1 MTSNHCERDS
11 HAGDDMRRRR
21 PADLPRVN
29 RGTAD
34 YHVTL
39 CGWVPGGRP
48 MPVNAD
54 LRYDSADP
62 YAVCLSLHTDTGRTV
77 DWIFA
82 RDLLADGI
90 YRRTGIGDVVVEP
103 IPARQVD
110 YVRITLGTGT
120 PRFHA
125 QLPARAVL
133 AFVRRTQSLVRPGT
147 EGRHIDLDDLIR
159 CLSSEAG

>member
-11 HAGDDMRRRR
+11 RAGDDMSRRR
-21 PADLPRVN
+21 PADFPKVD

-34 YHVTL
+34 YHVVL
-39 CGWVPGGRP
+39 CGWIPGGRP
-48 MPVNAD
+48 IPVNAD

-62 YAVCLSLHTDTGRTV
+62 YAVCLSLHTDRGRTV

-82 RDLLADGI
+82 RDLLADGVH
-90 YRRTGIGDVVVEP
+90 RRTGIGDVVVEP

-110 YVRITLGTGT
+110 YVRITLRTGAH
-120 PRFHA
+120 RFHA

-133 AFVRRTQSLVRPGT
+133 AFVYRTESIVRLGTEERHLDMDHLVR
-147 EGRHIDLDDLIR
+147 
-159 CLSSEAG
+159 CLTSEAD